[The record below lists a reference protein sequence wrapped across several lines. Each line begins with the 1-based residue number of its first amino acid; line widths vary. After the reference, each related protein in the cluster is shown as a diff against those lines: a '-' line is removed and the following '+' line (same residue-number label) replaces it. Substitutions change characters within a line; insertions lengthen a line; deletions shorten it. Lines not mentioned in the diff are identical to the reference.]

1 VIGYRVFLLISWV
14 ILGAILGLHTGA
26 TRAAEPETKFFI
38 GTGGKGGVYFPT
50 GRAICR
56 QVNKGSRKHRIQCN
70 SGSTAGSV
78 TNLKAIRAGEMDM
91 GIAQSDWHFHSY
103 HGTSSFREEGA
114 FEGLRSVFSLHP
126 ESFTIV
132 ARADSGI
139 RRLRDLKGKWVNLC
153 SPGSGQRATSNELLR
168 ALGWREDVFGR
179 VFELPSGQQSEALC
193 NNMIDVTMYVVGHPS
208 SVVRNAS
215 SECDVILVNVV
226 EPAVTRM
233 VERRGYYRPV
243 VIPAGLYRGSVHDTR
258 SFGLNATLVTSDKLS
273 EDIVYEVVRAVFDDF
288 AKFKTFHPAFK
299 ILSKTEMVTLGLT
312 APLHPGAIKYYKEA
326 GLL

>member
-1 VIGYRVFLLISWV
+1 MIWFRVLFLISLIV
-14 ILGAILGLHTGA
+14 PGFFAGA
-26 TRAAEPETKFFI
+26 THAADPEYEFFI

-56 QVNKGSRKHRIQCN
+56 LVNKGSRKHRIQCN

-78 TNLKAIRAGEMDM
+78 ANLKGIRAGDMEM

-103 HGTSSFREEGA
+103 HGTSSFRDDGSFA
-114 FEGLRSVFSLHP
+114 GLRSVFSLHP
-126 ESFTIV
+126 ESFTVV
-132 ARADSGI
+132 ARADSGV
-139 RRLRDLKGKWVNLC
+139 RRLRDLKGKRINLG
-153 SPGSGQRATSNELLR
+153 SPGSGQRATANELLR
-168 ALGWREDVFGR
+168 ALGWGEDVFGR
-179 VFELPSGQQSEALC
+179 VFELPSDQQSEALC

-208 SVVRNAS
+208 STIRNAS

-226 EPAVTRM
+226 EPAVRRM

-273 EDIVYEVVRAVFDDF
+273 EDIVYEVVRAVFEDF
-288 AKFKTFHPAFK
+288 PKFKTFHPAFK

-312 APLHPGAIKYYKEA
+312 APLHPGAAKYYKEA